1 MLSGRR
7 DSNPQPSA
15 WEADALPL
23 RHYRMTRLK
32 NNAELPGKER
42 RSDKPLSV
50 RAFVVER
57 GRTYLPSTVGCKGSR
72 L

>member
-23 RHYRMTRLK
+23 CHYRITRLK
-32 NNAELPGKER
+32 NNAELPGLELH
-42 RSDKPLSV
+42 SVLPLNV
-50 RAFVVER
+50 QAFVVER
-57 GRTYLPSTVGCKGSR
+57 GRTYLPSTVGCKVSR